1 MTSKGQTTMNFGATG
16 NRLKKRTV
24 KCGLLI
30 TFEGGEGVGKSTQA
44 ERLFRKL
51 DSYGIDVVLAHEPGS
66 SDLGNHVRRWIKRT
80 NSPSP
85 LAETL
90 LFEAARAQLMF
101 ELIQPALNKGKI
113 VILDRFIDSTIAYQ
127 GYARGGE
134 IKTIQRL
141 NTIATAGLIPGL
153 TILLDADPKL
163 SLARV
168 SNKPNL
174 FDPTN
179 KNQQVRVDNESERRF
194 EQAPL
199 KFHKKVREGYLKMSK
214 GDRRWC
220 VIRADQAGHRIADA
234 ILKRVR
240 RRLIK
245 HGIPKELLKS

>member
-1 MTSKGQTTMNFGATG
+1 MSTGQTTMNFGATG

-24 KCGLLI
+24 TGGLLI

-66 SDLGNHVRRWIKRT
+66 SDLGNHVRRWIKRA

-101 ELIQPALNKGKI
+101 ELVQPALSKGKI

-127 GYARGGE
+127 GYGRGGE
-134 IKTIQRL
+134 IKTIQHL
-141 NTIATAGLIPGL
+141 NTIATAGLIPEL
-153 TILLDADPKL
+153 TILLDIDPEL

-168 SNKPNL
+168 SNKPDL
-174 FDPTN
+174 FDPSN
-179 KNQQVRVDNESERRF
+179 KNPEVRIDNESERRF

-220 VIRADQAGHRIADA
+220 VIGADQAGHRIADA

-240 RRLIK
+240 RSLTN
-245 HGIPKELLKS
+245 HGVPEELLKS